1 MQSRV
6 MRLILAAVCCI
17 VSGAAA
23 IFLLAS
29 ERQIAERRASVHA
42 FDRRVREAT
51 EALADLRVA
60 QQAYVAAGQGVAFW
74 TAKVDA
80 TMSTLSNTLLTLRQ
94 SAPSRASNAALDE
107 AGTTLGQ
114 LGTLDQRI
122 RDYLRSGAPLMAA
135 DIIFAEGDETAADAA
150 RRLERARVEAN
161 LYLDGFEAA
170 RRKQEAQALAGSAGL
185 VMLIVLGLAL
195 TPRKAVARMESPSL
209 DQTGA
214 PRDVTPLTMSPD
226 ETLPLRR
233 AAWPEPESPGIA
245 RPVDVSKHAAA
256 STLTAAAKLCTA
268 LGRVSD
274 SQELRSLV
282 GQVADMLDAS
292 GLVLWMATTAG
303 DELRPAV
310 AHGYDSQMVARIP
323 AVPRSANN
331 AAAAAYRTGTLQI
344 VLSRP
349 GSAPGAVVA
358 PVLSADGCIGVLS
371 AEIRDGGEASET
383 VQALAAI
390 MAAQLAGV
398 LASTPATNEERATG
412 SAAM

>member
-1 MQSRV
+1 MQSRA

-23 IFLLAS
+23 IFLLS
-29 ERQIAERRASVHA
+29 FERQIAERRASVHA

-80 TMSTLSNTLLTLRQ
+80 TMSSVSNTLLTLRQ

-114 LGTLDQRI
+114 LSTLDQRI

-170 RRKQEAQALAGSAGL
+170 RRKQEALALAGSAGL
-185 VMLIVLGLAL
+185 VILIVLALAL
-195 TPRKAVARMESPSL
+195 TPRKAAARMESPSL

-245 RPVDVSKHAAA
+245 HGRRETVHRPRTRQRFSGIAIARRPGGRHAGRQRPRAVDGNDS
-256 STLTAAAKLCTA
+256 
-268 LGRVSD
+268 GRRAPPRGGARVRFADGGAHSGGSAIGEQRSRGRLPHRHPAD
-274 SQELRSLV
+274 RAVPAWFGPGRGGRARSL
-282 GQVADMLDAS
+282 
-292 GLVLWMATTAG
+292 
-303 DELRPAV
+303 R
-310 AHGYDSQMVARIP
+310 
-323 AVPRSANN
+323 
-331 AAAAAYRTGTLQI
+331 
-344 VLSRP
+344 
-349 GSAPGAVVA
+349 
-358 PVLSADGCIGVLS
+358 
-371 AEIRDGGEASET
+371 
-383 VQALAAI
+383 
-390 MAAQLAGV
+390 
-398 LASTPATNEERATG
+398 
-412 SAAM
+412 